1 MINRIEVLTE
11 IDKSIIKRFDNIVN
25 QLITGSMTLNKERK

>member
-1 MINRIEVLTE
+1 MITRIKALTV
-11 IDKSIIKRFDNIVN
+11 IGKSIIKEFDNIVY